1 MCLELEG
8 FNQTVTDTFA
18 YVSIKE
24 VAIPFDTF
32 DFARA
37 AWIQFTV

>member
-1 MCLELEG
+1 MGLELEG
-8 FNQTVTDTFA
+8 FTQTVIDIFA

-37 AWIQFTV
+37 A